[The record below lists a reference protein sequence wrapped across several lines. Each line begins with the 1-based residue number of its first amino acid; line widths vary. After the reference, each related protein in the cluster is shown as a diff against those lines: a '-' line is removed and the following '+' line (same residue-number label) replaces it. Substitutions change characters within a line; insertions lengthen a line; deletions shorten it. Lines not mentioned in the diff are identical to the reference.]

1 MTRLKEF
8 LKALSDKDAK
18 TYYVGG
24 YVRDMILGKENK
36 DIDIEIHYITEKE
49 FLDTCK
55 SFDLDIKLCGQ
66 AFGVY
71 KAVIDGQDIDFS
83 FPRTEKLIGTKHTDF
98 EIVVDPFIGEE
109 KASLRRDF
117 TINALMMDTQ
127 TGTILDF
134 HKGMKDLQ
142 NKVIR
147 HTSDKFSEDAL
158 RVYRAAQFASRF
170 GFTVAPETLELCE
183 RIDVAHLPQE
193 RIQEETYKAFTK
205 GTPSIYFDILKS
217 IGIELVK
224 EYRSIDKIAKKY
236 DVEMCMA
243 YLAKCDSS
251 FELTTNKS
259 KKYFELLHFMSDIHS
274 MMNLQEY
281 ACEEYL
287 MSQLAK
293 AWVSQKFDD
302 SMISVVF
309 DIFSLDT
316 GIKTE
321 KEQLEFTQFIKSVK
335 EQYLTSKELM
345 ELGYKGQE
353 LGKVLKEMKALACQG
368 LKHGELLE
376 IFKK

>member
-1 MTRLKEF
+1 MTRLTEF
-8 LKALSDKDAK
+8 LKALSDKGAK

-36 DIDIEIHYITEKE
+36 DIDIEIHYITEEE
-49 FLDTCK
+49 FLDVCK

-71 KAVIDGQDIDFS
+71 KAVLDGQDIDLS
-83 FPRTEKLIGTKHTDF
+83 FPRTEKLVGTKHTDF

-109 KASLRRDF
+109 KASQRRDF

-127 TGTILDF
+127 TETILDF
-134 HKGMKDLQ
+134 HKGMKDLE

-170 GFTVAPETLELCE
+170 GFTVAPETLELCKH
-183 RIDVAHLPQE
+183 IDVTHLPQE

-224 EYRSIDKIAKKY
+224 EYRSIDKVAKKY

-251 FELTTNKS
+251 FELITHKS
-259 KKYFELLHFMSDIHS
+259 KKYFELLHFTSDIHS
-274 MMNLQEY
+274 MMSLQEY

-287 MSQLAK
+287 LSQLARS
-293 AWVSQKFDD
+293 WVSQKFDD

-316 GIKTE
+316 GVETE

-335 EQYLTSKELM
+335 EQYLTSQELM
-345 ELGYKGQE
+345 ELGYIGQE
-353 LGKVLKEMKALACQG
+353 LGKALKEMKALACEG
-368 LKHGELLE
+368 LTHEQLLE
-376 IFKK
+376 KFRK

>member
-1 MTRLKEF
+1 MTRLQEF
-8 LKALSDKDAK
+8 LKALSEKGAK

-24 YVRDMILGKENK
+24 YVRDKILGKENK
-36 DIDIEIHYITEKE
+36 DIDIEIHYITEEE

-71 KAVIDGQDIDFS
+71 KSVIDGQDIDFS

-109 KASLRRDF
+109 KASMRRDF

-127 TGTILDF
+127 DDTILDF
-134 HKGMKDLQ
+134 HKGMKDLE

-274 MMNLQEY
+274 MMSLQEY
-281 ACEEYL
+281 ACEECL

-293 AWVSQKFDD
+293 SLVSRKFDD

-309 DIFSLDT
+309 DVFSLDT

-335 EQYLTSKELM
+335 EQYLASQELM
-345 ELGYKGQE
+345 ELGYIGQE
-353 LGKVLKEMKALACQG
+353 LGKALKEMKVLACEG
-368 LKHGELLE
+368 LTREQLLE
-376 IFKK
+376 KFRK

>member
-1 MTRLKEF
+1 MTRLQDF
-8 LKALSDKDAK
+8 LKTLSDKGAK

-71 KAVIDGQDIDFS
+71 KAVLDGQDIDFS
-83 FPRTEKLIGTKHTDF
+83 FPRTVKLIGAKHTDF
-98 EIVVDPFIGEE
+98 EIAVDPFIDEE
-109 KASLRRDF
+109 KASQRRDF
-117 TINALMMDTQ
+117 TINALMMNTQ
-127 TGTILDF
+127 DGTILDF
-134 HKGMKDLQ
+134 HKGMKDLED
-142 NKVIR
+142 KIIR

-158 RVYRAAQFASRF
+158 RIYRAAQFASRF
-170 GFTVAPETLELCE
+170 DFTVAPETLELCKH
-183 RIDVAHLPQE
+183 IDVTHLPQE

-224 EYRSIDKIAKKY
+224 EYGSIDKIAKKY

-251 FELTTNKS
+251 FELTTHKS
-259 KKYFELLHFMSDIHS
+259 KKYLELLHFMSDI
-274 MMNLQEY
+274 QEY
-281 ACEEYL
+281 VCGDCLIHE
-287 MSQLAK
+287 LAK

-316 GIKTE
+316 GIDIE
-321 KEQLEFTQFIKSVK
+321 KEKSEFIQFIKSVK
-335 EQYLTSKELM
+335 GQYLTSKELI
-345 ELGYKGQE
+345 ELGYEGQT
-353 LGKVLKEMKALACQG
+353 LGKALKEMKALACQG
-368 LKHGELLE
+368 LKHSELLE
-376 IFKK
+376 IFKEHI

>member
-1 MTRLKEF
+1 MTRLQEF
-8 LKALSDKDAK
+8 LKALSEKGAK

-24 YVRDMILGKENK
+24 YVRDKILGKENK
-36 DIDIEIHYITEKE
+36 DIDIEIHYITEEE

-55 SFDLDIKLCGQ
+55 SFDFDIKLCGQ

-71 KAVIDGQDIDFS
+71 KSVIDGQDIDFS

-98 EIVVDPFIGEE
+98 EIAVDPFIGEE
-109 KASLRRDF
+109 KASMRRDF

-134 HKGMKDLQ
+134 HKGMEDLE

-170 GFTVAPETLELCE
+170 GFTVAPETLELCKE
-183 RIDVAHLPQE
+183 IDVTHLPYE

-217 IGIELVK
+217 VGIELVK
-224 EYRSIDKIAKKY
+224 EYRSIDEVAKKY

-243 YLAKCDSS
+243 YLAKCDSG
-251 FELTTNKS
+251 FELTTHKS
-259 KKYFELLHFMSDIHS
+259 KKYFELLHFMSSI
-274 MMNLQEY
+274 QEY
-281 ACEEYL
+281 VCGDYL
-287 MSQLAK
+287 IHELAK
-293 AWVSQKFDD
+293 VWVSQKFDD
-302 SMISVVF
+302 SMISTAF

-316 GIKTE
+316 GIEIK
-321 KEQLEFTQFIKSVK
+321 KEQLEFTQFMKGVK
-335 EQYLTSKELM
+335 EQYLASKELI
-345 ELGYKGQE
+345 ELGYIGQE
-353 LGKVLKEMKALACQG
+353 LGKALKEMKALACQG
-368 LKHGELLE
+368 LKHSELLE

>member
-1 MTRLKEF
+1 MTRLQKF
-8 LKALSDKDAK
+8 LKALLDKGAK

-36 DIDIEIHYITEKE
+36 DIDIEIHYITEEE

-55 SFDLDIKLCGQ
+55 SFDFDIKLCGQ

-98 EIVVDPFIGEE
+98 EIAVEPFIGEE
-109 KASLRRDF
+109 KASQRRDF
-117 TINALMMDTQ
+117 TINALMIDTQ
-127 TGTILDF
+127 TGTISDF
-134 HKGMKDLQ
+134 HKGVKDLDD
-142 NKVIR
+142 KVIR

-170 GFTVAPETLELCE
+170 GFTIAPETLELCKK
-183 RIDVAHLPQE
+183 IDVTHLPQE

-217 IGIELVK
+217 VGIELVK
-224 EYRSIDKIAKKY
+224 EYRSIDKVAKKY

-243 YLAKCDSS
+243 YLAKCDSA
-251 FELTTNKS
+251 FELTTHKS
-259 KKYFELLHFMSDIHS
+259 KKYLELLRFMSDIH
-274 MMNLQEY
+274 EY
-281 ACEEYL
+281 VCGDFLIHE
-287 MSQLAK
+287 LAK

-316 GIKTE
+316 GIDIEQE
-321 KEQLEFTQFIKSVK
+321 KLEFIQFIKNVK
-335 EQYLTSKELM
+335 EQYLTSKELI
-345 ELGYKGQE
+345 ELGYTGQE
-353 LGKVLKEMKALACQG
+353 LGKALKEMKTLACQG
-368 LKHGELLE
+368 LTHSELLK
-376 IFKK
+376 IFKERI

>member
-49 FLDTCK
+49 FLDVCK
-55 SFDLDIKLCGQ
+55 SFCLDIKLCGQ

-98 EIVVDPFIGEE
+98 EIAVDPFIGEE
-109 KASLRRDF
+109 KASQRRDF
-117 TINALMMDTQ
+117 TINALMMDTKDD
-127 TGTILDF
+127 TILDF
-134 HKGMKDLQ
+134 HKGMEDLQ

-158 RVYRAAQFASRF
+158 RVFRAAQFASRF
-170 GFTVAPETLELCE
+170 GFTVAPETLELCKQ
-183 RIDVAHLPQE
+183 IDVTHLPQE

-217 IGIELVK
+217 VGIELVK
-224 EYRSIDKIAKKY
+224 EYRSIDKVAKKY

-251 FELTTNKS
+251 FGLTTHKS
-259 KKYFELLHFMSDIHS
+259 KKYFELLHFMSDIH
-274 MMNLQEY
+274 EY
-281 ACEEYL
+281 ICGDYL

-316 GIKTE
+316 GIDTE
-321 KEQLEFTQFIKSVK
+321 QEKSEFIQFIKSVK
-335 EQYLTSKELM
+335 EQYLTSKELI
-345 ELGYKGQE
+345 ELGFEGQE
-353 LGKVLKEMKALACQG
+353 LGKALKEMKALACQG
-368 LKHGELLE
+368 LANSELLK
-376 IFKK
+376 IFKERI

>member
-1 MTRLKEF
+1 MTRLQDF
-8 LKALSDKDAK
+8 LKILSDKGAK

-71 KAVIDGQDIDFS
+71 KAVLDGQDIDFS

-98 EIVVDPFIGEE
+98 EIAVDPFIGEE
-109 KASLRRDF
+109 KASQRRDF
-117 TINALMMDTQ
+117 TINALMMNTQ
-127 TGTILDF
+127 DGTILDF
-134 HKGMKDLQ
+134 HKGMKDLED
-142 NKVIR
+142 KIIR

-170 GFTVAPETLELCE
+170 GFTVAPETLELCKH
-183 RIDVAHLPQE
+183 IDVTHLPQE

-205 GTPSIYFDILKS
+205 GTPSIYFNILKS

-224 EYRSIDKIAKKY
+224 EYRSIDKVAKKY
-236 DVEMCMA
+236 DVEMCMV
-243 YLAKCDSS
+243 YLAKCDST
-251 FELTTNKS
+251 FELTTHKS
-259 KKYFELLHFMSDIHS
+259 KKYLELLHFMSDI
-274 MMNLQEY
+274 QE
-281 ACEEYL
+281 
-287 MSQLAK
+287 AK

-316 GIKTE
+316 GIDIE
-321 KEQLEFTQFIKSVK
+321 KEKSEFIQFIKSVK
-335 EQYLTSKELM
+335 GQYLTSKELI
-345 ELGYKGQE
+345 ELGYEGQA

-368 LKHGELLE
+368 LTHGELLE
-376 IFKK
+376 IFKERI

>member
-1 MTRLKEF
+1 MTRLQDF
-8 LKALSDKDAK
+8 LKTLSDKGAK

-36 DIDIEIHYITEKE
+36 DIDIEIHYITEEE

-71 KAVIDGQDIDFS
+71 KAVLDGQDIDFS

-98 EIVVDPFIGEE
+98 EIAVDPFIGEE
-109 KASLRRDF
+109 KASQRRDF
-117 TINALMMDTQ
+117 TINALMMDTRD
-127 TGTILDF
+127 GIILDF
-134 HKGMKDLQ
+134 HKGMKDLED
-142 NKVIR
+142 KTIR

-170 GFTVAPETLELCE
+170 GFTVAPETLELCKH
-183 RIDVAHLPQE
+183 IDVTHLPQE

-217 IGIELVK
+217 VGIKLVK
-224 EYRSIDKIAKKY
+224 EYRSIDKVAKKY
-236 DVEMCMA
+236 DIEMCMA

-251 FELTTNKS
+251 FELTTHKS
-259 KKYFELLHFMSDIHS
+259 KKYLELLHFMSDI
-274 MMNLQEY
+274 QEY
-281 ACEEYL
+281 VCGDCLIHE
-287 MSQLAK
+287 LAK
-293 AWVSQKFDD
+293 VWVSQKFDD

-316 GIKTE
+316 GIDIE
-321 KEQLEFTQFIKSVK
+321 KEKLEFIQFIKSVK
-335 EQYLTSKELM
+335 EQYLTSEELI
-345 ELGYKGQE
+345 ELGYEGQA
-353 LGKVLKEMKALACQG
+353 LGKALKEMKALACQG
-368 LKHGELLE
+368 VKHGELLE
-376 IFKK
+376 IFKERI

>member
-1 MTRLKEF
+1 MTRLQEF
-8 LKALSDKDAK
+8 LKALSEKGAK

-24 YVRDMILGKENK
+24 YVRDKILGKENK
-36 DIDIEIHYITEKE
+36 DIDIEIHYITEEE
-49 FLDTCK
+49 FLDACK
-55 SFDLDIKLCGQ
+55 SFGLDIKLCGQ

-98 EIVVDPFIGEE
+98 EIAVDPFIGEE
-109 KASLRRDF
+109 KASMRRDF

-134 HKGMKDLQ
+134 HKGMKDLED
-142 NKVIR
+142 KIIR

-251 FELTTNKS
+251 FELTTHKS
-259 KKYFELLHFMSDIHS
+259 KKCFELLHFMSDIHS

-293 AWVSQKFDD
+293 SWVSQKFDD
-302 SMISVVF
+302 SMISTVF

-316 GIKTE
+316 GIDIETE
-321 KEQLEFTQFIKSVK
+321 KSEFVQFIKSVK
-335 EQYLTSKELM
+335 EQYLTSKELI
-345 ELGYKGQE
+345 ELGYTGQE
-353 LGKVLKEMKALACQG
+353 LGKALKEMKALACEG
-368 LKHGELLE
+368 LTHEQLLE
-376 IFKK
+376 KFRK

>member
-1 MTRLKEF
+1 MTRLQEF
-8 LKALSDKDAK
+8 LKALSEKGAK

-36 DIDIEIHYITEKE
+36 DIDIEIHYITEEE
-49 FLDTCK
+49 FLDVCK
-55 SFDLDIKLCGQ
+55 SFDLNIKLCGQ

-71 KAVIDGQDIDFS
+71 KAVLDGQDIDFS

-98 EIVVDPFIGEE
+98 EIIVDPFIGEL
-109 KASLRRDF
+109 KASQRRDF

-134 HKGMKDLQ
+134 HKGMKDLDD
-142 NKVIR
+142 KIIR

-170 GFTVAPETLELCE
+170 GFTVAPETLELCKQ
-183 RIDVAHLPQE
+183 IDVTHLPQK

-205 GTPSIYFDILKS
+205 GMPSIYFDILKS
-217 IGIELVK
+217 VGIELVK

-243 YLAKCDSS
+243 YLAKCDSA
-251 FELTTNKS
+251 FELTTHKS
-259 KKYFELLHFMSDIHS
+259 KKHLKLLHFMSDI
-274 MMNLQEY
+274 QEY
-281 ACEEYL
+281 VCGDYL
-287 MSQLAK
+287 IHELAK

-302 SMISVVF
+302 YMISTVF

-316 GIKTE
+316 GIDIE
-321 KEQLEFTQFIKSVK
+321 KEKSEFIQFVKSVK
-335 EQYLTSKELM
+335 EQYLTSKELI
-345 ELGYKGQE
+345 ELGYIGQE
-353 LGKVLKEMKALACQG
+353 LGKALKEMKALACQG
-368 LKHGELLE
+368 LTHSELLK
-376 IFKK
+376 IFKEHI

>member
-1 MTRLKEF
+1 MTRLQEF
-8 LKALSDKDAK
+8 LKALSDKGAK

-36 DIDIEIHYITEKE
+36 DIDIEIHYITEEE
-49 FLDTCK
+49 FLDACK
-55 SFDLDIKLCGQ
+55 SFGLDIKLCGQ

-109 KASLRRDF
+109 KASMRRDF

-127 TGTILDF
+127 DDTILDF
-134 HKGMKDLQ
+134 HKGMKDLE

-170 GFTVAPETLELCE
+170 GFTVAPETLELCKQ
-183 RIDVAHLPQE
+183 IDVTHLPQE

-224 EYRSIDKIAKKY
+224 EYRSIDEVAKKY

-243 YLAKCDSS
+243 YLTKCDSS
-251 FELTTNKS
+251 FELTTHKS
-259 KKYFELLHFMSDIHS
+259 KKCFELLHFMSDIHS

-281 ACEEYL
+281 ACEECL

-293 AWVSQKFDD
+293 SWVSRKFDD

-309 DIFSLDT
+309 DVFSLDT

-335 EQYLTSKELM
+335 EQYLASQELM
-345 ELGYKGQE
+345 ELGYIGQE
-353 LGKVLKEMKALACQG
+353 LGKALKEMKVLACEG
-368 LKHGELLE
+368 LTREQLLE
-376 IFKK
+376 KFRK

>member
-1 MTRLKEF
+1 MTRLQDF
-8 LKALSDKDAK
+8 LKTLSDKGAK

-36 DIDIEIHYITEKE
+36 DIDIEIHYITEEE
-49 FLDTCK
+49 FLDVCK

-98 EIVVDPFIGEE
+98 EIAVDPFIGEE
-109 KASLRRDF
+109 KASMRRDF

-127 TGTILDF
+127 TETILDF
-134 HKGMKDLQ
+134 HKGMKDLDD
-142 NKVIR
+142 KVIR

-170 GFTVAPETLELCE
+170 DFTVAPETLELCKQ
-183 RIDVAHLPQE
+183 IDVTHLPQE

-224 EYRSIDKIAKKY
+224 EYRSIDKVAKKY

-251 FELTTNKS
+251 FELTTHKS
-259 KKYFELLHFMSDIHS
+259 KKCLELLYFMSDI
-274 MMNLQEY
+274 QEFV
-281 ACEEYL
+281 CGDCLIHE
-287 MSQLAK
+287 LAK

-302 SMISVVF
+302 SMISVIF

-316 GIKTE
+316 GIDIETE
-321 KEQLEFTQFIKSVK
+321 KSVFTQFMKSVK
-335 EQYLTSKELM
+335 EQYLTSKELI
-345 ELGYKGQE
+345 ELGYEGQG
-353 LGKVLKEMKALACQG
+353 LGKALKEMKALACQG
-368 LKHGELLE
+368 LKHSELLE
-376 IFKK
+376 IFKEHI

>member
-1 MTRLKEF
+1 MTRLQDF
-8 LKALSDKDAK
+8 LKTLSDRGAK

-71 KAVIDGQDIDFS
+71 KAVLDRQDIDFS

-98 EIVVDPFIGEE
+98 EIAVDPFIGEE
-109 KASLRRDF
+109 KASMRRDF

-134 HKGMKDLQ
+134 HKGMKDLDD
-142 NKVIR
+142 KVIR

-170 GFTVAPETLELCE
+170 GFTIAPETLELCKK
-183 RIDVAHLPQE
+183 IDVTHLPQE
-193 RIQEETYKAFTK
+193 RIQEEAYKAFTK

-224 EYRSIDKIAKKY
+224 DYRSIDKIAKKY

-243 YLAKCDSS
+243 YLAKCDSG
-251 FELTTNKS
+251 FELTTHKS
-259 KKYFELLHFMSDIHS
+259 KKYFELLHFMSDI
-274 MMNLQEY
+274 QEY
-281 ACEEYL
+281 VCGDYL
-287 MSQLAK
+287 ISQLAK
-293 AWVSQKFDD
+293 SWVSRKLDD

-316 GIKTE
+316 GIDIE
-321 KEQLEFTQFIKSVK
+321 KEKLEFIQFIKSVK
-335 EQYLTSKELM
+335 EQYLTSKELI
-345 ELGYKGQE
+345 ELGYEGQE
-353 LGKVLKEMKALACQG
+353 LGKALKEMKYLACEG
-368 LKHGELLE
+368 LTHEQLLDK
-376 IFKK
+376 FRK

>member
-1 MTRLKEF
+1 MTRLQDF
-8 LKALSDKDAK
+8 LKTLSDKGAK

-55 SFDLDIKLCGQ
+55 SFNLDIKLCGQ

-98 EIVVDPFIGEE
+98 EIIVDPFIGEE
-109 KASLRRDF
+109 KASMRRDF

-134 HKGMKDLQ
+134 HEGMKDLED
-142 NKVIR
+142 KIIR

-170 GFTVAPETLELCE
+170 GFTVAPETLELCKH
-183 RIDVAHLPQE
+183 IDVTHLPQE

-224 EYRSIDKIAKKY
+224 EYGSIDKIAKKY

-251 FELTTNKS
+251 FELTTHKS
-259 KKYFELLHFMSDIHS
+259 KKCLELLYFMSDI
-274 MMNLQEY
+274 QEFV
-281 ACEEYL
+281 CGDCLIHE
-287 MSQLAK
+287 LAK

-316 GIKTE
+316 LIDTETE
-321 KEQLEFTQFIKSVK
+321 KSEFIQFIKSIK
-335 EQYLTSKELM
+335 EQYLTSKELIA
-345 ELGYKGQE
+345 LGYEGQA
-353 LGKVLKEMKALACQG
+353 LGKALKEMKALACQG
-368 LKHGELLE
+368 VKHGELLE
-376 IFKK
+376 IFKERI

>member
-1 MTRLKEF
+1 MTRLQDF
-8 LKALSDKDAK
+8 LKTLSDKGAK

-36 DIDIEIHYITEKE
+36 DIDIEIHYITEEE

-71 KAVIDGQDIDFS
+71 KAVLDGQDIDFS

-98 EIVVDPFIGEE
+98 EIAVDPFIGEE
-109 KASLRRDF
+109 KASMRRDF

-134 HKGMKDLQ
+134 HKGMKDLED
-142 NKVIR
+142 KIIR

-170 GFTVAPETLELCE
+170 GFTIAPETLELCKH
-183 RIDVAHLPQE
+183 IDVMHLPQE
-193 RIQEETYKAFTK
+193 RIQEETCKAFTK

-217 IGIELVK
+217 VGIELVK
-224 EYRSIDKIAKKY
+224 EYGSIDKIVKKY

-251 FELTTNKS
+251 FELTTHKS
-259 KKYFELLHFMSDIHS
+259 KKYLELLYFMSDI
-274 MMNLQEY
+274 QEFV
-281 ACEEYL
+281 CGDCLIHE
-287 MSQLAK
+287 LAK
-293 AWVSQKFDD
+293 AWVNQKFDD

-316 GIKTE
+316 GIDIE
-321 KEQLEFTQFIKSVK
+321 KEKSEFIQFIKSVE
-335 EQYLTSKELM
+335 EQYLTSKELI
-345 ELGYKGQE
+345 ELGYEGQE
-353 LGKVLKEMKALACQG
+353 LGKALKEMKALACQG
-368 LKHGELLE
+368 VKHSELLE
-376 IFKK
+376 IFREQIKD

>member
-1 MTRLKEF
+1 MTRLQDF
-8 LKALSDKDAK
+8 LKVLSEKGAK

-36 DIDIEIHYITEKE
+36 DIDIEIHYITEEE
-49 FLDTCK
+49 FLDVCK

-98 EIVVDPFIGEE
+98 EIIVDPFIGEL
-109 KASLRRDF
+109 KASQRRDF

-134 HKGMKDLQ
+134 HKGMKDLED
-142 NKVIR
+142 KIIR

-158 RVYRAAQFASRF
+158 RVFRAAQFASRF
-170 GFTVAPETLELCE
+170 GFTIAPETLELCKY
-183 RIDVAHLPQE
+183 IDVTHLPQE

-217 IGIELVK
+217 VGIELVK
-224 EYRSIDKIAKKY
+224 EYRSIDKVSKKY

-243 YLAKCDSS
+243 YLAKCDSD
-251 FELTTNKS
+251 FELTTHKS
-259 KKYFELLHFMSDIHS
+259 KKYLELLHFMSDIH
-274 MMNLQEY
+274 EY
-281 ACEEYL
+281 VCGDYL
-287 MSQLAK
+287 IHELAK
-293 AWVSQKFDD
+293 AWVSQKFED

-316 GIKTE
+316 GIDIETE
-321 KEQLEFTQFIKSVK
+321 KLEFTQFIKGVK
-335 EQYLTSKELM
+335 EQYLTSKGLI
-345 ELGYKGQE
+345 ELGYEGQG
-353 LGKVLKEMKALACQG
+353 LGKALKEMKALACQG

>member
-1 MTRLKEF
+1 MTRLQDF
-8 LKALSDKDAK
+8 LKVLSEKGAK

-36 DIDIEIHYITEKE
+36 DIDIEIHYITEEE
-49 FLDTCK
+49 FLDVCK

-71 KAVIDGQDIDFS
+71 KAVLDEQDIDFS
-83 FPRTEKLIGTKHTDF
+83 FPRTEKLIGTRHTDF
-98 EIVVDPFIGEE
+98 EIAVDPFIGEL
-109 KASLRRDF
+109 KASQRRDF
-117 TINALMMDTQ
+117 TINALMTDTQ
-127 TGTILDF
+127 TETILDF
-134 HKGMKDLQ
+134 HKGMEDLK

-158 RVYRAAQFASRF
+158 RVFRAAQFASRF
-170 GFTVAPETLELCE
+170 GFTIAPETLELCKH
-183 RIDVAHLPQE
+183 IDVTHLPQE

-224 EYRSIDKIAKKY
+224 EYRSIDKVAKKY

-251 FELTTNKS
+251 FELTTHKS
-259 KKYFELLHFMSDIHS
+259 KKYFELLHFMSDIH
-274 MMNLQEY
+274 EY
-281 ACEEYL
+281 VCGDFLIHE
-287 MSQLAK
+287 LAK

-302 SMISVVF
+302 CMISTVF

-316 GIKTE
+316 GIDIE
-321 KEQLEFTQFIKSVK
+321 KEKSEFIQFVKSVK

-345 ELGYKGQE
+345 GLGYEGQE
-353 LGKVLKEMKALACQG
+353 LGKALKEMKALACQG
-368 LKHGELLE
+368 LTHSELLK
-376 IFKK
+376 IFKEHI

>member
-1 MTRLKEF
+1 MTRLQDF
-8 LKALSDKDAK
+8 LKTLSDKGAK

-98 EIVVDPFIGEE
+98 EIIVDPFIGEL
-109 KASLRRDF
+109 KASQRRDF

-127 TGTILDF
+127 TETILDF
-134 HKGMKDLQ
+134 HKGMEDLE

-170 GFTVAPETLELCE
+170 GFIVALETLELCKQ
-183 RIDVAHLPQE
+183 IDVTHLPQE

-217 IGIELVK
+217 VGIELVK

-243 YLAKCDSS
+243 YLAKCDSA
-251 FELTTNKS
+251 FELTTHKS
-259 KKYFELLHFMSDIHS
+259 KKCFELLYFMSDIH
-274 MMNLQEY
+274 EY
-281 ACEEYL
+281 VCGDCLIHE
-287 MSQLAK
+287 LAK

-316 GIKTE
+316 GIDIETE
-321 KEQLEFTQFIKSVK
+321 KSEFIQFIKSVK
-335 EQYLTSKELM
+335 EQYLTSQELM
-345 ELGYKGQE
+345 ELGYEGQA
-353 LGKVLKEMKALACQG
+353 LGKALKEMKALACQG
-368 LKHGELLE
+368 LTHSELLK
-376 IFKK
+376 IFKERI

>member
-1 MTRLKEF
+1 MTRLQEF

-24 YVRDMILGKENK
+24 YVRDKILGKENK
-36 DIDIEIHYITEKE
+36 DIDIEIHYITEEK

-71 KAVIDGQDIDFS
+71 KAVLDGQDIDFS

-98 EIVVDPFIGEE
+98 KISVDPFIGEE
-109 KASLRRDF
+109 KASQRRDF

-127 TGTILDF
+127 TETILDF
-134 HKGMKDLQ
+134 HKGMKDLE

-158 RVYRAAQFASRF
+158 RVYRTAQFASRF
-170 GFTVAPETLELCE
+170 GFTVAPETLELCKQ
-183 RIDVAHLPQE
+183 IDVTHLPYE
-193 RIQEETYKAFTK
+193 RVQEETYKAFTK
-205 GTPSIYFDILKS
+205 GTPSVYFDILKS

-243 YLAKCDSS
+243 YLAKCDSG
-251 FELTTNKS
+251 FELTTHKS
-259 KKYFELLHFMSDIHS
+259 KKYLELLHFMSDIH
-274 MMNLQEY
+274 EY
-281 ACEEYL
+281 VCGDFLIHE
-287 MSQLAK
+287 LAK

-302 SMISVVF
+302 SMISTVF

-316 GIKTE
+316 GIDIE
-321 KEQLEFTQFIKSVK
+321 KEKLEFIQFIKDVK
-335 EQYLTSKELM
+335 EQYLTSKELI
-345 ELGYKGQE
+345 ELGYEGQE
-353 LGKVLKEMKALACQG
+353 LGKALKEMKYLACEG
-368 LKHGELLE
+368 LTREQLLDK
-376 IFKK
+376 FRK

>member
-1 MTRLKEF
+1 MTRLQDF
-8 LKALSDKDAK
+8 LKVLSKKGAK

-36 DIDIEIHYITEKE
+36 DIDIEIHYITEEE
-49 FLDTCK
+49 FLDICK

-98 EIVVDPFIGEE
+98 EIAVDPFIGEE

-127 TGTILDF
+127 TGAILDF
-134 HKGMKDLQ
+134 HKGMKDLE

-170 GFTVAPETLELCE
+170 GFTVAPETLELCKQ
-183 RIDVAHLPQE
+183 IDVTHLPQE

-205 GTPSIYFDILKS
+205 GTPSIYFDTLKS
-217 IGIELVK
+217 VGIELVK

-243 YLAKCDSS
+243 YLATCDSG
-251 FELTTNKS
+251 FELTTHKS
-259 KKYFELLHFMSDIHS
+259 KKYLELLYFMGDIY
-274 MMNLQEY
+274 EY
-281 ACEEYL
+281 ICGDYL
-287 MSQLAK
+287 IYELAK

-302 SMISVVF
+302 SMISIVF

-316 GIKTE
+316 GIDIE
-321 KEQLEFTQFIKSVK
+321 KEKLEFIQFIESVK
-335 EQYLTSKELM
+335 EQYLTSQELM
-345 ELGYKGQE
+345 ELGYEGQE
-353 LGKVLKEMKALACQG
+353 LGKALKEMKALACQG
-368 LKHGELLE
+368 LTHDELLK
-376 IFKK
+376 IFKGQIKD

>member
-1 MTRLKEF
+1 MTRLQDF
-8 LKALSDKDAK
+8 LKTLSDKGAK

-36 DIDIEIHYITEKE
+36 DIDIEIHYITEEE
-49 FLDTCK
+49 FLDICK

-71 KAVIDGQDIDFS
+71 KAILDGQDIDFS

-98 EIVVDPFIGEE
+98 EIAVDPFIGEE
-109 KASLRRDF
+109 KASMRRDF

-134 HKGMKDLQ
+134 HKGMKDLE

-170 GFTVAPETLELCE
+170 GFTVAPETLELCKK
-183 RIDVAHLPQE
+183 IDVTHLPQE

-251 FELTTNKS
+251 FGLTTHKS
-259 KKYFELLHFMSDIHS
+259 KKCFELLHFMSDIHS

-353 LGKVLKEMKALACQG
+353 LGKALKEMKYLACEG
-368 LKHGELLE
+368 LTHEQLLE
-376 IFKK
+376 KFRK

>member
-1 MTRLKEF
+1 MTRLQEF
-8 LKALSDKDAK
+8 LKALSEKGAK

-49 FLDTCK
+49 FLDVCK
-55 SFDLDIKLCGQ
+55 SFGLDIKLCGQ

-98 EIVVDPFIGEE
+98 EIAVDPFIGEE
-109 KASLRRDF
+109 KASMRRDF

-134 HKGMKDLQ
+134 HKGMKDLED
-142 NKVIR
+142 KIIR

-251 FELTTNKS
+251 FGLTTHKS
-259 KKYFELLHFMSDIHS
+259 KKCFELLHFMSDIHS

-353 LGKVLKEMKALACQG
+353 LGKALKEMKYLACEG
-368 LKHGELLE
+368 LTHEQLLE
-376 IFKK
+376 KFRK

>member
-1 MTRLKEF
+1 MTRLQDF
-8 LKALSDKDAK
+8 LKTLSDKGAK

-36 DIDIEIHYITEKE
+36 DIDIEIHYITEEE
-49 FLDTCK
+49 FLDVCK

-98 EIVVDPFIGEE
+98 EIAVDPFIGEE
-109 KASLRRDF
+109 KASMRRDF

-127 TGTILDF
+127 SGAILDF
-134 HKGMKDLQ
+134 HKGMKDLED
-142 NKVIR
+142 KIIR
-147 HTSDKFSEDAL
+147 HTSNKFSEDAL

-170 GFTVAPETLELCE
+170 GFTVAPETLELCKQ
-183 RIDVAHLPQE
+183 IDVTHLPQE

-236 DVEMCMA
+236 DIEMCMA
-243 YLAKCDSS
+243 YLAKYDSD
-251 FELTTNKS
+251 FELTTHKS
-259 KKYFELLHFMSDIHS
+259 KKYLELLHFMSDIH
-274 MMNLQEY
+274 EY
-281 ACEEYL
+281 VCGDFLIHE
-287 MSQLAK
+287 LAK
-293 AWVSQKFDD
+293 AWVSQKFDA
-302 SMISVVF
+302 SMISTVF

-316 GIKTE
+316 DIDTE
-321 KEQLEFTQFIKSVK
+321 QEKSEFIQFIKSVK
-335 EQYLTSKELM
+335 EQYLASQELM
-345 ELGYKGQE
+345 ELGYIGQE
-353 LGKVLKEMKALACQG
+353 LGKALKEMKALACQG
-368 LKHGELLE
+368 LKHSELLE
-376 IFKK
+376 IFKEHI

>member
-1 MTRLKEF
+1 MTRLQDF
-8 LKALSDKDAK
+8 LKTLSDKGAK

-36 DIDIEIHYITEKE
+36 DIDIEIHYITEEE

-71 KAVIDGQDIDFS
+71 KAILDGQDIDFS
-83 FPRTEKLIGTKHTDF
+83 FPRTEKLIGAKHTDF
-98 EIVVDPFIGEE
+98 EIAVDPFIGEE
-109 KASLRRDF
+109 KASQRRDF
-117 TINALMMDTQ
+117 TINALMMNTQ
-127 TGTILDF
+127 DGTILDF
-134 HKGMKDLQ
+134 HKGMKDLED
-142 NKVIR
+142 KIIR

-158 RVYRAAQFASRF
+158 RIYRAAQFASRF
-170 GFTVAPETLELCE
+170 DFTVAPETLELCKH
-183 RIDVAHLPQE
+183 IDVTHLPQE

-224 EYRSIDKIAKKY
+224 EYGSIDKIAKKY

-251 FELTTNKS
+251 FELTTHKS
-259 KKYFELLHFMSDIHS
+259 KKCLELLYFMSDI
-274 MMNLQEY
+274 QEFV
-281 ACEEYL
+281 CGDCLIHE
-287 MSQLAK
+287 LAK

-316 GIKTE
+316 GIDIE
-321 KEQLEFTQFIKSVK
+321 KEKSEFIQFIKSVK
-335 EQYLTSKELM
+335 GQYLTSKELI
-345 ELGYKGQE
+345 ELGYEGQA
-353 LGKVLKEMKALACQG
+353 LGKALKEMKALACQG
-368 LKHGELLE
+368 VKHGELLE
-376 IFKK
+376 IFKERI

>member
-1 MTRLKEF
+1 MTRLQEF
-8 LKALSDKDAK
+8 LKALSEKGAK

-24 YVRDMILGKENK
+24 YVRDKILGRENK
-36 DIDIEIHYITEKE
+36 DIDIEIHYITEEE
-49 FLDTCK
+49 FLDVCK

-98 EIVVDPFIGEE
+98 EIAVDPFIGEE
-109 KASLRRDF
+109 KASMRRDF

-127 TGTILDF
+127 SGAILDF
-134 HKGMKDLQ
+134 HHGMEDLQ

-217 IGIELVK
+217 VGIELVK
-224 EYRSIDKIAKKY
+224 EYRSIDKVAKKY

-243 YLAKCDSS
+243 YLAKCDSA
-251 FELTTNKS
+251 FELTTHKS
-259 KKYFELLHFMSDIHS
+259 KKYLELLHSMSDIH
-274 MMNLQEY
+274 EY
-281 ACEEYL
+281 VCGDFLIHE
-287 MSQLAK
+287 LAK
-293 AWVSQKFDD
+293 AWVSQKLDD

-316 GIKTE
+316 GIDTE
-321 KEQLEFTQFIKSVK
+321 KEKLEFIQFIKSVK

-345 ELGYKGQE
+345 ELGYEGQE
-353 LGKVLKEMKALACQG
+353 LGKSLKEMKALACQG
-368 LKHGELLE
+368 LTHSELLK
-376 IFKK
+376 IFKEHI

>member
-1 MTRLKEF
+1 MTRLQDF
-8 LKALSDKDAK
+8 LKTLSDKGAK

-98 EIVVDPFIGEE
+98 EIAVDPFIGEE
-109 KASLRRDF
+109 KASMRRDF

-134 HKGMKDLQ
+134 HKGMEDLQ

-158 RVYRAAQFASRF
+158 RVFRAAQFASRF
-170 GFTVAPETLELCE
+170 GFTIAPETLELCKQ
-183 RIDVAHLPQE
+183 IDITHLPYE
-193 RIQEETYKAFTK
+193 RVQEETYKAFTK

-217 IGIELVK
+217 IGIDLVK
-224 EYRSIDKIAKKY
+224 DYRSIDKIAKKY

-243 YLAKCDSS
+243 YLAKCDSA
-251 FELTTNKS
+251 FELTTHKS
-259 KKYFELLHFMSDIHS
+259 KKYLELLHFISDI
-274 MMNLQEY
+274 QEY
-281 ACEEYL
+281 VCGDYL
-287 MSQLAK
+287 VHELAK
-293 AWVSQKFDD
+293 SWVSRKFDD
-302 SMISVVF
+302 SMISTVF

-316 GIKTE
+316 GIDIETE
-321 KEQLEFTQFIKSVK
+321 KSEFIQFIKSVK
-335 EQYLTSKELM
+335 EQYLTSQELM
-345 ELGYKGQE
+345 ELGYEGQV
-353 LGKVLKEMKALACQG
+353 LGKALKEMKALACQG
-368 LKHGELLE
+368 VKHGELLE
-376 IFKK
+376 IFKERI

>member
-1 MTRLKEF
+1 MTRLQDF
-8 LKALSDKDAK
+8 LKTLSDKGAK

-36 DIDIEIHYITEKE
+36 DIDIEIHYITERE

-71 KAVIDGQDIDFS
+71 KAVLDGQDIDFS

-98 EIVVDPFIGEE
+98 EIAVDPFIGEE
-109 KASLRRDF
+109 KASQRRDF

-127 TGTILDF
+127 DGTILDF
-134 HKGMKDLQ
+134 HKGMKDLED
-142 NKVIR
+142 KIIR

-158 RVYRAAQFASRF
+158 RVYCAAQFASRF
-170 GFTVAPETLELCE
+170 GFTVAPETLELCKH
-183 RIDVAHLPQE
+183 IDVTHLPQE

-217 IGIELVK
+217 VGIELVK
-224 EYRSIDKIAKKY
+224 EYRSIDKVAKKY

-251 FELTTNKS
+251 FELTTHKS
-259 KKYFELLHFMSDIHS
+259 KKYLELLHFMSDI
-274 MMNLQEY
+274 QEFV
-281 ACEEYL
+281 CGDCL
-287 MSQLAK
+287 IFQLAK

-316 GIKTE
+316 GIDIE
-321 KEQLEFTQFIKSVK
+321 KEKLEFIQFIKSVK
-335 EQYLTSKELM
+335 RQYLTSKELI
-345 ELGYKGQE
+345 ELGYEGQA

-368 LKHGELLE
+368 VKHSKLLE
-376 IFKK
+376 IFKERI